1 MSYIDFQPTS
11 DLAEKAA
18 PKPLEFTITPDTLSN
33 AKDVKLVFIKHTNIY
48 KYTYENQLV
57 ILFFIQKKTK
67 IPYFKVSG
75 KIDSTVCC
83 IQKPLSGYVC
93 VHLVL
98 IIFMRNFKN

>member
-1 MSYIDFQPTS
+1 V
-11 DLAEKAA
+11 

-33 AKDVKLVFIKHTNIY
+33 AKDVKLVFIEHLYIY
-48 KYTYENQLV
+48 PYVNLLV
-57 ILFFIQKKTK
+57 IFFDQQKKTK

-93 VHLVL
+93 VPLVFV
-98 IIFMRNFKN
+98 IFIRNLRNYF